1 MMKLSHV
8 MAVLLAVAAVA
19 HPVRGQ
25 QKDDPPPPPD
35 EEQVG
40 TQTLPP
46 QVCPSDFRDGPLYA
60 DGRTYYGIPALSIVE
75 GFLAPPQDAG
85 DPWKDVGP
93 ASLRVLADGTDYDAC
108 LRLTTIITGGE
119 RSAPAPRTWVYFTAG
134 GFYFISQWKPA
145 QALSNYTTSY
155 GHVMVYDRTFNL
167 LGAFAF

>member
-19 HPVRGQ
+19 HPASRQ
-25 QKDDPPPPPD
+25 RKHDPPPPPD

-60 DGRTYYGIPALSIVE
+60 DGRTCYGIPALGIVE

-93 ASLRVLADGTDYDAC
+93 ASLRVLADSTDYDAC

-134 GFYFISQWKPA
+134 GFYFVSQWKPA

-155 GHVMVYDRTFNL
+155 GHVMVYDSAFTL
-167 LGAFAF
+167 LGAFAL